1 MRLSVIIKVPQ
12 AKFQC
17 CLWYFISGYI
27 TMITAIITEVK
38 FGENLSLEGLMSESG
53 EYYVGVPQLSS
64 CFQFDK
70 NQASRDIK
78 SLLDKSFQ
86 FAKLKTSLNPKG
98 INAVPLEVFGNLI
111 AELAFK
117 GNQKAQ
123 IMTRIL
129 VNQSL
134 YQLFCD
140 AFGVK
145 HEAEE
150 RQRWLTARFN
160 TRHDFRPL
168 TNQLQQYGFK
178 EPWEYARFV
187 SFMQAK
193 IGLENG
199 QRDFT
204 DFETLNKLE
213 RCQTRLTT
221 YMECG
226 IDPWDALKKI

>member
-1 MRLSVIIKVPQ
+1 
-12 AKFQC
+12 
-17 CLWYFISGYI
+17 
-27 TMITAIITEVK
+27 MITATVTEVK
-38 FGENLSLEGLMSESG
+38 FGASLSLEGLMTEDG
-53 EYYVGVPQLSS
+53 EYYVGVPQLSN

-70 NQASRDIK
+70 NQASRTVK
-78 SLLDKSFQ
+78 SLCSNDFQ
-86 FAKLKTSLNPKG
+86 FDKLKTPLNPKG
-98 INAVPLEVFGNLI
+98 INAIPLEIFGNLI

-123 IMTRIL
+123 MMTRIL

-160 TRHDFRPL
+160 TKHDFRPL
-168 TNQLQQYGFK
+168 TSQLQNHGFK
-178 EPWEYARFV
+178 EPWEYAKFV
-187 SFMQAK
+187 SVMQGK
-193 IGLENG
+193 IGLKNG

-226 IDPWDALKKI
+226 IKPWEALEKI